1 MSFFTTM
8 DANEIYY
15 SDAGRGDPVVLIH
28 GWPLNADMW
37 EYQTL
42 ALLEQGFRVI
52 SYDRRGFG
60 RSSKPSAG
68 YNYDVFAADLNQL
81 IEHLDLNRVA
91 LVGFSMGGG
100 EIARYLAQYDSSR
113 IARVML
119 ISSVVPYLFQ
129 THDNP
134 EGVSPEVFDDM
145 IVALREDRP
154 AFLANFARLF
164 FGVGLL
170 SSPVSEETLAWTSSL
185 ALQASL
191 KATVDCVRAFS
202 QTDFRSDVRAIQ
214 VPTLI
219 VHGTSDKV
227 VPISATSEA
236 VLRQV
241 PHATLK
247 RYDGAPHGLYIT
259 NKDELNRD
267 LLEFLGQ
274 EGAWK
279 ARESRSA

>member
-1 MSFFTTM
+1 MSFLTTM

-15 SDAGRGDPVVLIH
+15 SDLGRGDPVVLIH

-37 EYQTL
+37 EYQVL
-42 ALLEQGFRVI
+42 SLLEQGFRVI
-52 SYDRRGFG
+52 TYDRRGFG
-60 RSSKPSAG
+60 RSSKPANG
-68 YNYDVFAADLNQL
+68 YNYDVFASDLNQL
-81 IEHLDLNRVA
+81 IEQLDLHRAA

-100 EIARYLAQYDSSR
+100 EIARYLSQYDSSR

-129 THDNP
+129 AHDNP

-164 FGVGLL
+164 FGMGLL

-191 KATVDCVRAFS
+191 KATIDCVRAFS
-202 QTDFRSDVRAIQ
+202 QTDFRNDVRAIQ
-214 VPTLI
+214 VPTLL

-227 VPISATSEA
+227 VPISATSE
-236 VLRQV
+236 VTQRLI

-247 RYDGAPHGLYIT
+247 RYDGAPHGLIIT
-259 NKDELNRD
+259 DKEELNRD
-267 LLEFLGQ
+267 MLAFFG
-274 EGAWK
+274 
-279 ARESRSA
+279 RESAWRTPETRIA